1 MTLVTEITTLALE
14 KATPGCPEHLGP
26 DPRPFR
32 QSGVTSHS
40 TKVSTSRYAVSSKR
54 MIESKILEK
63 TCKMCLRVWKLHIKY
78 PPILSA
84 YPPIFVHKSEL
95 RSSFVCA
102 AQVKAYILLSGSY
115 NNLRV
120 FV

>member
-1 MTLVTEITTLALE
+1 
-14 KATPGCPEHLGP
+14 
-26 DPRPFR
+26 
-32 QSGVTSHS
+32 
-40 TKVSTSRYAVSSKR
+40 

-63 TCKMCLRVWKLHIKY
+63 TRKMCLRVWKLHIKY

-102 AQVKAYILLSGSY
+102 AQVKAYILLSGPY